1 MPDDAPILLPKRI
14 LIVRPSALGDVC
26 RTVPLLAS
34 LKAHWPQAEIDWLV
48 QDGFAAAVSAH
59 PALTSVVP
67 FPRTGFKQWYRPR
80 AAKSALAW
88 VGALAE
94 RKYEVVI
101 DAQGLFRSGLFAW
114 ATRAKVRVGFRNA
127 RELGWLGCNVRVDAP
142 RAMHAVDRM
151 LALLKPLGVSP
162 AADMRLYVPEDDAR
176 AAAEDARL
184 SGRFALLAPTSR
196 WPGKR
201 WPIDRF
207 TDLARRLLA
216 GGIVDRVVVVGG
228 RSERDHCEPLADLS
242 RADQRVA
249 DLVGSTSVGGLM
261 AAVQRAAVVIA
272 NDSAALHMAVGFN
285 RPLVAL
291 YGPTH
296 VARVGPYGRSG
307 SVIQHVR
314 TGERLDHKDD
324 MRGTQYME
332 RITVDEVLGAAVKA
346 VGG

>member
-1 MPDDAPILLPKRI
+1 MPDDAPILLPKRV

-48 QDGFAAAVSAH
+48 QDGFAAAISAH
-59 PALTSVVP
+59 PALTAVVP
-67 FPRTGFKQWYRPR
+67 FPRMGFKQWYRPR
-80 AAKSALAW
+80 AARSALAW

-94 RKYEVVI
+94 RKYDVVI

-127 RELGWLGCNVRVDAP
+127 RELGWLGCNIRVEAP

-151 LALLKPLGVSP
+151 LALLKPLGVP
-162 AADMRLYVPEDDAR
+162 PLPDMRLYVPDDDAR
-176 AAAEDARL
+176 AAAEDPRL
-184 SGRFALLAPTSR
+184 AGRFALLAPTSR

-201 WPIDRF
+201 WPIVRF
-207 TDLARRLLA
+207 ANLARRLLA
-216 GGIVDRVVVVGG
+216 EGVVERIVVVGG
-228 RSERDHCEPLADLS
+228 RSERDHCEPLSDLA
-242 RADQRVA
+242 RADARA
-249 DLVGSTSVGGLM
+249 TDLVGTTTVGGLM
-261 AAVQRAAVVIA
+261 AASQRAAVVIA
-272 NDSAALHMAVGFN
+272 NDSAALHMAVGFD

-296 VARVGPYGRSG
+296 ISRVGPYGRSA
-307 SVIQHVR
+307 SVIQHVHE
-314 TGERLDHKDD
+314 GERLDHKDD

-332 RITVDEVLGAAVKA
+332 RITVDEVVQAAKNA
-346 VGG
+346 VR